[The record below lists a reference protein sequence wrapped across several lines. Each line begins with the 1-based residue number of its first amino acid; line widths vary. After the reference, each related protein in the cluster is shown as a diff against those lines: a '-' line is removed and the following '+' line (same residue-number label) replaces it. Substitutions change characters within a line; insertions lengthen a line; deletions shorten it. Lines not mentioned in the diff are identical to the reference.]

1 LNNNFKQRHKIASNE
16 QLWIG
21 CIVLS
26 VTTGACHSN
35 HRHIGEDIGAKVSFT
50 PPQLKPACEA
60 VIEWVEQHDHGE
72 AYLKS
77 DKSVDRGVI
86 IGLFEQM
93 ALLDVNEANS
103 YDTYLKSCGNLNAF
117 TWKPNKDSSNQNRV
131 QKHVYESNHGDISGG
146 TYVIR
151 VVDFEVHGSTKP
163 NLIRM
168 RTVNDEIET

>member
-1 LNNNFKQRHKIASNE
+1 M
-16 QLWIG
+16 
-21 CIVLS
+21 
-26 VTTGACHSN
+26 
-35 HRHIGEDIGAKVSFT
+35 
-50 PPQLKPACEA
+50 
-60 VIEWVEQHDHGE
+60 IEWVEQHDHGE

-168 RTVNDEIET
+168 RTVNNEIEYVTVDEDKYIRVSEIYLVGSLEAQAGLDSAKSTCR